1 MMVAWMMMSAIN
13 AGAQQLPTDGPL
25 TINEKL
31 QSLATR
37 LLNNKQGSI
46 IAIEPSTGR
55 ILCLVSHERI
65 IDNIN
70 RAISKD
76 YSPGSTFKTAQALTM
91 ITEREL
97 GRDTSYSCHKGF
109 WQKNIHI
116 GCHEHRSPLKL
127 VQAIEQSC
135 NSYFCKAFSK
145 MMDDRKKYPTKI
157 DAINKWAAYMYSMGL
172 GHPLGVDIPG
182 EIGGRVPDAAYLEK
196 TTKGRWNGT
205 TIMWVGMGQGEIRCT
220 PLQLCNLAAII
231 ANRGWY
237 ITPHIHAAT
246 KTHHLAEKYTEKR
259 YSRPSQEAYDI
270 VIEGMRACITSGTA
284 ANINTPHYKIC
295 GKTGTAENRG
305 DDHSVFIGFA
315 PMQDPKIAVSVY
327 VENGGFG
334 ADLSAPMASLI
345 MEQYL
350 TGKLSPT
357 SEAKAKKWERK
368 TVKVTA
374 RQIPVNLDS
383 L

>member
-65 IDNIN
+65 VDNIN

-127 VQAIEQSC
+127 VQAIGQSC

-157 DAINKWAAYMYSMGL
+157 DAINKWAAYIKIYREEVQSSFTGGLRYRHRRNACLYNKRKGCKHQYS
-172 GHPLGVDIPG
+172 
-182 EIGGRVPDAAYLEK
+182 
-196 TTKGRWNGT
+196 
-205 TIMWVGMGQGEIRCT
+205 
-220 PLQLCNLAAII
+220 
-231 ANRGWY
+231 
-237 ITPHIHAAT
+237 
-246 KTHHLAEKYTEKR
+246 
-259 YSRPSQEAYDI
+259 
-270 VIEGMRACITSGTA
+270 
-284 ANINTPHYKIC
+284 
-295 GKTGTAENRG
+295 
-305 DDHSVFIGFA
+305 
-315 PMQDPKIAVSVY
+315 
-327 VENGGFG
+327 
-334 ADLSAPMASLI
+334 SL
-345 MEQYL
+345 
-350 TGKLSPT
+350 
-357 SEAKAKKWERK
+357 
-368 TVKVTA
+368 
-374 RQIPVNLDS
+374 
-383 L
+383 